1 MKLIDIL
8 NEYKINHPNS
18 NYKLVLDVVESYGDE
33 DIMKDFLETFP
44 EGKNISKDEFFK
56 FFEDWADDASEYHY
70 IKLHWKYVKSG
81 GDESVYD
88 E

>member
-1 MKLIDIL
+1 MKLTDIL
-8 NEYKINHPNS
+8 NEYKINQPNS
-18 NYKLVLDVVESYGDE
+18 NYKLVLDVVESYDDE

-44 EGKNISKDEFFK
+44 KEKNISKDEFFK

>member
-1 MKLIDIL
+1 MKLTNIL
-8 NEYKINHPNS
+8 NEIKINQPNS
-18 NYKLVLDVVESYGDE
+18 NYKLVLDVVESYDDE

-44 EGKNISKDEFFK
+44 EGKNISKVEFFK
-56 FFEDWADDASEYHY
+56 FFYYWIDDASEYRY